1 MHRLWIQVL
10 NIDYDKNEFCYISK
24 YNLCYFSIGR
34 HSKSL
39 DIEKKRCGYCYG
51 KFELLINKTTKSGTV
66 QVQTPKREPT
76 GFALYVKQ
84 NYNSVKKEKG
94 AMRHADVM
102 KLLGQQFSAI
112 KIAKQTDMAS
122 N

>member
-1 MHRLWIQVL
+1 M
-10 NIDYDKNEFCYISK
+10 
-24 YNLCYFSIGR
+24 
-34 HSKSL
+34 
-39 DIEKKRCGYCYG
+39 
-51 KFELLINKTTKSGTV
+51 LINKTTKSGTV

-84 NYNSVKKEKG
+84 NYNLVKKEKG
-94 AMRHADVM
+94 TMKHADVM

-112 KIAKQTDMAS
+112 KIAKKTDEAS